1 METNVFQGRLRLHF
15 HPGTERLSTKLER
28 SRGVYPPENHWP
40 GVHHLKIVGLLQVSS
55 LHWKKRS
62 WISRCCCLHL
72 LRPSW
77 SLALQDSQRCCS
89 ENPKAS
95 VEEQNSSR
103 GSGKMRSPPHVD
115 GHQGWGWRM

>member
-1 METNVFQGRLRLHF
+1 METDVFQGRLRLHF
-15 HPGTERLSTKLER
+15 HPD
-28 SRGVYPPENHWP
+28 WP
-40 GVHHLKIVGLLQVSS
+40 GVHHLKILGLLQVSS

-72 LRPSW
+72 FLPSW
-77 SLALQDSQRCCS
+77 FLALQDSQRCCS

-103 GSGKMRSPPHVD
+103 GSGKMRDLSPPHS
-115 GHQGWGWRM
+115 